1 MQGGDNAIT
10 QNGIANAETPRNDPI
25 SRTVLGRI
33 IWIVA
38 GTFFLIIGLIG
49 IVLPVLPTT
58 PFLLLAAACYLRGSR
73 RMYNWLLENRIFGNY
88 LKDYYEKRGV
98 PIRVKIGSVI
108 FLWCTIGLSII
119 IIGDLILGVVL
130 LIVAAG
136 VTLHIA
142 SLKTRVHEHD

>member
-1 MQGGDNAIT
+1 MT
-10 QNGIANAETPRNDPI
+10 QNEIANTEAPQNNPP

-33 IWIVA
+33 LWIAA
-38 GTFFLIIGLIG
+38 GTFFLMIGLIG
-49 IVLPVLPTT
+49 IAIPLLPTT

-73 RMYNWLLENRIFGNY
+73 RMYNWLLENRIFGKY
-88 LKDYYEKRGV
+88 LKDYYEKKGV

-119 IIGDLILGVVL
+119 IIGDLMLGFVL

-142 SLKTRVHEHD
+142 SLKTKIHEHD